1 MARDGCDRRL
11 LRFSRPQWMAIG
23 LCCGVMLG
31 QGSPVL
37 AQTHPHHSPSGP
49 AAPGE
54 PSVNPASTPSA
65 PPTSDPA
72 GNHDLVIR
80 TLQELPQPPNTN
92 PQATS
97 LTFAPGAYGQQ
108 LLNVET
114 IGAVEEIVAFYRASL
129 TKLGYQ
135 ERLANASVDA
145 TGFSLVFEIP
155 PSLELI
161 PSQTTPT
168 PIFQV
173 DDQLTV
179 YGAQPAVRLVVQGLM
194 TEPGQI
200 TMAIRFQES

>member
-1 MARDGCDRRL
+1 MARDGCDRGL

-31 QGSPVL
+31 QGLPVL
-37 AQTHPHHSPSGP
+37 AQTHPHQSPSDP
-49 AAPGE
+49 AAPGD

-65 PPTSDPA
+65 PPASDPA

-80 TLQELPQPPNTN
+80 TLQGLPQPPNTN
-92 PQATS
+92 SQATS

-108 LLNVET
+108 LLNVEA
-114 IGAVEEIVAFYRASL
+114 IGAVEEIVAFYRTSL

-135 ERLANASVDA
+135 ERLANASADA

-161 PSQTTPT
+161 PTQTTPT

-173 DDQLTV
+173 ADQLTV

-194 TEPGQI
+194 TEPGHM